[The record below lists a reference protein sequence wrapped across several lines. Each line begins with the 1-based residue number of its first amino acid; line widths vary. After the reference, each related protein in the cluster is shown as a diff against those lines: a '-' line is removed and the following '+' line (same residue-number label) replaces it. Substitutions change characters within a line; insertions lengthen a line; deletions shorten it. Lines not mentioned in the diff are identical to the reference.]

1 MGGVDKTNETVKII
15 NKCHNLNTKMNFKI
29 KYDIIIG
36 CGNENK
42 NEIIE
47 LCNKLEHFNSY
58 FNIKNIKTIFL
69 NSELSI
75 SLAGNTI
82 FEKCILQ
89 LPSLLICTD
98 INQRNLLDDYI
109 DSGVCLYMGNIQ
121 QNNYLNNI
129 EKNIIYYYENPV
141 ELKTIKNNCQ

>member
-1 MGGVDKTNETVKII
+1 
-15 NKCHNLNTKMNFKI
+15 MNFKI

-36 CGNENK
+36 CGNKNK
-42 NEIIE
+42 NEIVE

-75 SLAGNTI
+75 GLAGNTI

-109 DSGVCLYMGNIQ
+109 DSGVCIYMGNIQ
-121 QNNYLNNI
+121 QNNYINNI

-141 ELKTIKNNCQ
+141 ELKTIKKNCNEFFNKTHLITFNKNINLIFND